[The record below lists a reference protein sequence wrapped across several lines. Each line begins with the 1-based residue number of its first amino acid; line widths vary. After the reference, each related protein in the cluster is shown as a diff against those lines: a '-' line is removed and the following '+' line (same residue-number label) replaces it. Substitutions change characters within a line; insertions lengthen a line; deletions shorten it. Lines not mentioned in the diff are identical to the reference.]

1 MGERHMRILVTG
13 FEPFGGQET
22 NASWEAVRQC
32 PYVLGSVELIKELL
46 PVVYDSVGKCLEQL
60 IRTYRPDAVLCVG
73 QAKGRCSIMPEKI
86 AINWKDSKA
95 EDNAGVAYHGEPI
108 EPDGAD
114 GYFATIPVE
123 KICDTLKGRGIPA
136 QVSYSAGTYVCNCTM
151 YSLLYFLKKTG
162 LDIPAGFIHVPCTY
176 GDGVL
181 RPDIPAMPLSV
192 IVSGL
197 EAVIMCVAE
206 ELMGDFRPLK
216 I

>member
-1 MGERHMRILVTG
+1 MRILITG
-13 FEPFGGQET
+13 FEPFGGQER

-32 PYVLGSVELIKELL
+32 PDILGSVELIKEQL
-46 PVVYDSVGKCLEQL
+46 PVVYDSVGKRLEQL
-60 IRTYRPDAVLCVG
+60 IRTHRPDAVLCIG

-95 EDNAGVAYHGEPI
+95 EDNASVAYHGEPI

-123 KICDTLKGRGIPA
+123 KICDTLKKRGIPS

-162 LDIPAGFIHVPCTY
+162 LSIPAGFIHVPCSY
-176 GDGVL
+176 EEGIL

-197 EAVIMCVAE
+197 EAAIMCVA
-206 ELMGDFRPLK
+206 GDLLGNIRPLK